1 MDENTEIWRKYYNK
15 AMSRTYSPRTE
26 RAVQLNTSGLNVA
39 VDCGCG
45 TGSDIAYLA
54 EQGYRVHGFDINP
67 DAISICH
74 KRFRHDALIEVS
86 EASFEDFTYP
96 TAGVILANSSLF
108 FAEPSVFNNAW
119 RAITDSLAVGGVFG
133 GDFMGVDD
141 SWADGFRLAT
151 TTLTQTQ
158 VMDLFEN
165 FEIVRFHERN
175 EEGSTSMG
183 CIKQWHTYSVLA
195 VKRGL

>member
-1 MDENTEIWRKYYNK
+1 MDENTEIWRQYYQK
-15 AMSRTYSPRTE
+15 ALSRTHSPRTE
-26 RAVQLNTSGLNVA
+26 RAVQLNASGLNVA

-67 DAISICH
+67 DAISICR
-74 KRFRHDALIEVS
+74 KRFRHNALIEVS
-86 EASFEDFTYP
+86 EASFEKFSYP
-96 TAGVILANSSLF
+96 PAGVIMANSSLF
-108 FAEPSVFNNAW
+108 FAEPSVFDKAW
-119 RAITDSLAVGGVFG
+119 SALTDCLAVGGVFG

-141 SWADGFRLAT
+141 SWAVGFRLAT
-151 TTLTQTQ
+151 TPLTQGG

-175 EEGSTSMG
+175 EEGPTSMG
-183 CIKQWHTYSVLA
+183 RLKHWHTYSVLA
-195 VKRGL
+195 VKRDH